1 MILVLKLLFLT
12 QWSLNAIH
20 ELPWVLTEGKKNTG
34 LDFLTDCLDFQMGY
48 LHREFTYVV
57 LTKQGFAYFLTCET
71 NPKISDSL
79 Y

>member
-1 MILVLKLLFLT
+1 MQFMSFLGC
-12 QWSLNAIH
+12 SH
-20 ELPWVLTEGKKNTG
+20 KVKKNTG
-34 LDFLTDCLDFQMGY
+34 LDFSTDCLDFQMGY
-48 LHREFTYVV
+48 LHREYTYVV

>member
-12 QWSLNAIH
+12 QRSLNAIH
-20 ELPWVLTEGKKNTG
+20 ELPWVLIQGKKNTG
-34 LDFLTDCLDFQMGY
+34 LDFSTGCLDFQMGY

-57 LTKQGFAYFLTCET
+57 LTEQGFTYFLTCET
-71 NPKISDSL
+71 IPKISDSL